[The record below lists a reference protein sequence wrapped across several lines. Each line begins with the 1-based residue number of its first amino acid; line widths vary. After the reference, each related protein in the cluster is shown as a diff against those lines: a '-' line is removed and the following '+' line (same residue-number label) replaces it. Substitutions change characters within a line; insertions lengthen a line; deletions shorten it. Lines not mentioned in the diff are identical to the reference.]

1 MTNQAGL
8 VIENLSKTFHTKHK
22 SIQAL
27 SGINLTVGKGEF
39 VNIIGPS
46 GCGKSTLLRC
56 IAAFEKPTE
65 GRLLLNG
72 QESTKPGID
81 RMMVFQNFEQLFP
94 WLTVRKNVMFALNA
108 STRVANRIEQREWAD
123 HYLNLVGLKGFED
136 FYPHQLSGGMKQRVA
151 IARALS
157 VQPEILLM
165 DEPFGSLDAITR
177 SALQREL
184 FRIWQETK
192 VTIIF
197 VTHNIDESIILGD
210 RIVVLKANPG
220 RIHSIVENHLPR
232 PRSKDDPQFNQMW
245 EKIHS
250 LLNAETGIPPV
261 EERLT
266 GRVRQDR
273 RLTAGAY
280 LSLAEEVHRANPPE

>member
-56 IAAFEKPTE
+56 IAAFEKPTG

-165 DEPFGSLDAITR
+165 DEPFGSLDAIT
-177 SALQREL
+177 
-184 FRIWQETK
+184 
-192 VTIIF
+192 
-197 VTHNIDESIILGD
+197 
-210 RIVVLKANPG
+210 
-220 RIHSIVENHLPR
+220 
-232 PRSKDDPQFNQMW
+232 
-245 EKIHS
+245 
-250 LLNAETGIPPV
+250 
-261 EERLT
+261 
-266 GRVRQDR
+266 
-273 RLTAGAY
+273 
-280 LSLAEEVHRANPPE
+280 